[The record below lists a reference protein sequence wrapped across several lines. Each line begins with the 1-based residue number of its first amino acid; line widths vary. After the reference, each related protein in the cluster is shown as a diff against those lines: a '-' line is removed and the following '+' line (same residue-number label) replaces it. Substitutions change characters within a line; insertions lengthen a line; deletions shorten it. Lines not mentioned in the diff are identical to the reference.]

1 MYNIIATGSKGNAI
15 IYLEMIL
22 VDVGVSQKKIAPF
35 LDKLE
40 LVLLTHIHGDHLLK
54 SKKPNKDGSISS
66 TVRYINE
73 QRPTVRFGCG
83 EWLYDELIRLGIP
96 SEQIDV
102 YNMGVDYDYGKY
114 TIRAEE
120 LHHNVRNCAY
130 YISGEK
136 KIFHATDTGKIS
148 HLTAEG
154 MDLIAIE
161 RNWNEETMTRVIK
174 EQMKR
179 GQDFMHGTI
188 SQLYHLSEQLCNE
201 FVFLNAEE
209 HTEVIYLHESK
220 TYGRL
225 AK

>member
-1 MYNIIATGSKGNAI
+1 MKLYNVLATGSSGNAI
-15 IYLEMIL
+15 IYLDTIL
-22 VDVGVSQKKIAPF
+22 VDVGVSQRKLSPY
-35 LDKLE
+35 LDKME
-40 LVLLTHIHGDHLLK
+40 LVLLTHIHGDHFKESTILNIH
-54 SKKPNKDGSISS
+54 NK
-66 TVRYINE
+66 
-73 QRPTVRFGCG
+73 RPSVRFGCG
-83 EWLYDELIRLGIP
+83 EWLFNNLIELGI
-96 SEQIDV
+96 SESQIDV
-102 YNMGVDYDYGKY
+102 YEMGKTYDYGKFE
-114 TIRAEE
+114 IRAEE

-130 YISGEK
+130 YITGEK
-136 KIFHATDTGKIS
+136 KIFHATDTGKVS

-161 RNWNEETMTRVIK
+161 RNWNAETMTRVIK
-174 EQMKR
+174 EQMKM
-179 GQDFMHGTI
+179 GQNFMHGTI